1 MIMAQKGNLEV
12 WWVTQYSRRKENV
25 RIPVKDIR
33 EATSILME
41 YTNRDLDDN
50 MVEWNAGGLDVFDGE
65 EWIEWYDDKGNDI
78 YTLMDE
84 GLDDVYKTT

>member
-50 MVEWNAGGLDVFDGE
+50 MVEWNAGGLEVFDGE

>member
-1 MIMAQKGNLEV
+1 MAQKGNLEV

-50 MVEWNAGGLDVFDGE
+50 MVEWNAGGLEVFDGE